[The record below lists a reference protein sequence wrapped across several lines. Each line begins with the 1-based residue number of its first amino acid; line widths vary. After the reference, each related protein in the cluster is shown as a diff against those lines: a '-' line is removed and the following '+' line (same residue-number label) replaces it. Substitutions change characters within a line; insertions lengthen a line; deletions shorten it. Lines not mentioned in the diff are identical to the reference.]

1 MYVDYK
7 YYQIEHGGKMPEEA
21 FPASVRRAEAYIRY
35 LTHPNGDIF
44 AIPNDMVKDAVC
56 AAADVYYMAEQEQE
70 QRKAEGKAGPVRSEN
85 NDGYSV
91 SYVVEQEEGQTA
103 ENAVRRKAYDA
114 VYMYLL
120 PTGWLKRKVGC
131 GYAHECRHNSL

>member
-7 YYQIEHGGKMPEEA
+7 YYQIEHGGKMPEDA
-21 FPASVRRAEAYIRY
+21 FPASERRAEAYIRY
-35 LTHPNGDIF
+35 LTHLNGDIF

-70 QRKAEGKAGPVRSEN
+70 QRKAEGKTGPVRSEN

-91 SYVVEQEEGQTA
+91 SYIVEQTDGQTA
-103 ENAVRRKAYDA
+103 EEAVRQKAYDA

-120 PTGWLKRKVGC
+120 PTGWLRRKVGC
-131 GYAHECRHNSL
+131 GHVHECRHNSL